1 MGRILGLFDGEARNQ
16 TMNPLRASQNQ
27 TTEADKIGGERRSD
41 RRYDLALDVRWKL
54 IRRRRVL
61 DSGTGIT
68 IDLSS
73 GGILLETDR
82 QLPSGLNIELS
93 ITWPVLLH
101 NVAPLQLVVAG
112 RVVRATGQRIGV
124 RMTQH
129 EFRTLS
135 VPAEA
140 RRDLTIMPRNANLVG
155 SLSGMRMSSKA
166 H

>member
-1 MGRILGLFDGEARNQ
+1 
-16 TMNPLRASQNQ
+16 MNSLRAAQVEE
-27 TTEADKIGGERRSD
+27 TEKIGGERRTD
-41 RRYDLALDVRWKL
+41 RRYDIGLNVRWKL

-73 GGILLETDR
+73 GGLLIETDR
-82 QLPSGLNIELS
+82 ELPSGLNIELS

-112 RVVRATGQRIGV
+112 RVVRSTGQRVGV

-129 EFRTLS
+129 EFRTMS
-135 VPAEA
+135 VPAE
-140 RRDLTIMPRNANLVG
+140 RRGDLVLVPRNGALG
-155 SLSGMRMSSKA
+155 LHPDGLSSTGRPQ
-166 H
+166 